1 MDPLLLEGLAMPM
14 LAQVEGLVGSGQRP
28 VLALNGPVG
37 AGKSRFCQQLIG
49 LAQARGLRLAVASID
64 DAYLP
69 WEQRLLAMAGN
80 PFGVN
85 RVPPG
90 SHDAPLLVE
99 RLQRWRSG
107 GALQL
112 PRFDKTLRDGAG
124 DRVVEAPFSK
134 SALSEGAS
142 SEEGATPDALVLEGW
157 LMGCRPLGAA
167 GLRAAGVAPGMDLA
181 AGLAPLRANEAT
193 WLPHWDRQLEAYGP
207 LFDLC
212 DGLWLLRPV
221 DWGLPRRWRFQAEAR
236 QRRLQRQQHKADGW
250 LQPGELDRL
259 VRSSL
264 ASLPPRLYQEP
275 LTVQAKASAQ
285 LNGRRL
291 CIDIES

>member
-1 MDPLLLEGLAMPM
+1 MDPLLLEGLALPM
-14 LAQVEGLVGSGQRP
+14 LAQVEGLVASGHRP
-28 VLALNGPVG
+28 LLALNGPVG

-49 LAQARGLRLAVASID
+49 LAKERGLRLAVASID

-69 WEQRLLAMAGN
+69 WAQRLEAMAGN

-90 SHDAPLLVE
+90 SHDARLLVE

-107 GALQL
+107 GSLQL

-124 DRVVEAPFSK
+124 DRVVELPV
-134 SALSEGAS
+134 SEAEAG
-142 SEEGATPDALVLEGW
+142 DALVLEGW

-167 GLRAAGVAPGMDLA
+167 GLRAAGVAPGMELA
-181 AGLAPLRANEAT
+181 AGLAPLRAEEAA

-212 DGLWLLRPV
+212 DGLWVLRPL

-250 LQPGELDRL
+250 LKPVELDRL

-275 LTVQAKASAQ
+275 LTAHAKASAQ
-285 LNGRRL
+285 LNGRRR
-291 CIDIES
+291 CISIKN

>member
-1 MDPLLLEGLAMPM
+1 MDPLLLQGLAMPM
-14 LAQVEGLVGSGQRP
+14 LAQVEGLVGLGQRP

-49 LAQARGLRLAVASID
+49 LAKARGLRMAVASID

-69 WEQRLLAMAGN
+69 WEQRLVAMAGN

-99 RLQRWRSG
+99 RLQRWQSG
-107 GALQL
+107 DALQL
-112 PRFDKTLRDGAG
+112 PRFDKTLRNGAG
-124 DRVVEAPFSK
+124 DRVAD
-134 SALSEGAS
+134 AAS
-142 SEEGATPDALVLEGW
+142 SEAGATTDALVLEGW

-167 GLRAAGVAPGMDLA
+167 GLRAAGVACGMELA
-181 AGLAPLRANEAT
+181 AGLAPLGAEEAA

-212 DGLWLLRPV
+212 DGLWLLRPL

-236 QRRLQRQQHKADGW
+236 QRRLQCQHHKTDGW
-250 LQPGELDRL
+250 LKPAELDRL

-264 ASLPPRLYQEP
+264 ASLPPRLYQQP
-275 LTVQAKASAQ
+275 LIKQAKASAQ
-285 LNGRRL
+285 LNGRRR
-291 CIDIES
+291 CINIEIGS